1 MCFPLQQFKVQGMG
15 EQCVRAEVLV
25 ATDDPNLNLW
35 YPNGYGKPNLY
46 PFEANINLNKVS
58 FVHIFKL
65 LCFIALTQNTVS
77 SVVTIEKTIGFR
89 HVELVQVMINNWGN
103 LYIHMCVCQE
113 PLPDKEEGLSFYFR
127 INGTVHF
134 TKLREQ
140 QCEVFHAVRYSCVC
154 KRLQLDTS

>member
-65 LCFIALTQNTVS
+65 LFYS
-77 SVVTIEKTIGFR
+77 SYTEYCVISGYHREDYWFPSCRART
-89 HVELVQVMINNWGN
+89 GN
-103 LYIHMCVCQE
+103 DQ
-113 PLPDKEEGLSFYFR
+113 
-127 INGTVHF
+127 
-134 TKLREQ
+134 
-140 QCEVFHAVRYSCVC
+140 
-154 KRLQLDTS
+154 